1 MRIRDFDAHSPMF
14 RNRHFNE
21 ERRSRLFSDRPFIWG
36 RLPKYLVAWALSM
49 QFWAGYYLYHKH
61 ALSQHLHDKTRKAN
75 RRTLP
80 FVQAMEDIRFV
91 AIQERNYMILKA
103 ICDRSDP
110 RMFEL
115 FRSRYNQEDLFVS
128 YYIGSTMRNY
138 YDGRMGRSRF
148 WQMKA
153 NRTPED
159 EKGLVGG
166 GEQSIYG

>member
-1 MRIRDFDAHSPMF
+1 
-14 RNRHFNE
+14 
-21 ERRSRLFSDRPFIWG
+21 
-36 RLPKYLVAWALSM
+36 
-49 QFWAGYYLYHKH
+49 
-61 ALSQHLHDKTRKAN
+61 
-75 RRTLP
+75 
-80 FVQAMEDIRFV
+80 
-91 AIQERNYMILKA
+91 MILKA

-110 RMFEL
+110 RMFDL
-115 FRSRYNQEDLFVS
+115 FRNRYNQEDLFVS

-166 GEQSIYG
+166 GEQTSRLTNFAEGKNDGQKKPEANLGNRITPLGV